1 MNNPNILPETQT
13 ENFKEMSKQ
22 FEKLE
27 DYISK
32 QPMSENIK
40 YDECSPIKRAKN
52 FYYLKHDGTIFS
64 YIYGRHLAGI
74 ITGGPDE
81 GPIVGDTPRGKI
93 VVNIG
98 EYLIKK
104 DSGEIFSCSQDKF
117 DKMIGGIND

>member
-1 MNNPNILPETQT
+1 MNIEKILPENQT
-13 ENFKEMSKQ
+13 ENFDK
-22 FEKLE
+22 
-27 DYISK
+27 
-32 QPMSENIK
+32 
-40 YDECSPIKRAKN
+40 CSPIKRAKN

-64 YIYGRHLAGI
+64 YIYERHLAGI

-81 GPIVGDTPRGKI
+81 GPIEGDTPRGKI

-117 DKMIGGIND
+117 DKMIGGINGKES